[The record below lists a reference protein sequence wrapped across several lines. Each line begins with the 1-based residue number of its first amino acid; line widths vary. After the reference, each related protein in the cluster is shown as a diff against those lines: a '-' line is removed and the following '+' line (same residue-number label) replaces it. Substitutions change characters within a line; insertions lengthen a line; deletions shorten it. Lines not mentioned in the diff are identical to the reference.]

1 MDIKWI
7 FFDIGS
13 TLVDET
19 EAYNHRAK
27 DMLCQS
33 DVTFSMFD
41 KKRIEFAKQGY
52 DGNSQAIKFFGL
64 SKTPWHCEDEV
75 PFCDAIP
82 TLQVLKDRNYN
93 LGIIANQVDGAKQ
106 RLQNW
111 DILKFFDVVV
121 TSAEIGVAKP
131 NKIIFEKAVEL
142 AQASWAQCVMVGDRL
157 DNDIIPA
164 KCLNMKTVWIRQGL
178 ARYQSAT
185 LADGKA
191 DWIVDNL
198 SQLTEIFV

>member
-33 DVTFSMFD
+33 NVTFSMFD

-82 TLQVLKDRNYN
+82 TLQVLKDRHYN
-93 LGIIANQVDGAKQ
+93 LGIIANQVAGAKQ

-131 NKIIFEKAVEL
+131 NRIIFEKAVEL

-198 SQLTEIFV
+198 SQLTDIFV